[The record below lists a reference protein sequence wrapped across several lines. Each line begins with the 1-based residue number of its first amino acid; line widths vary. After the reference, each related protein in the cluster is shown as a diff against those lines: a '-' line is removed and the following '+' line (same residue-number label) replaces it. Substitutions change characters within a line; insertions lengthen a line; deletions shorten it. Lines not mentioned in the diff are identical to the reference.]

1 MSDAKRM
8 EKGLYIEE
16 RGRAVKDRGQGRLD
30 LDRWLSA
37 VGFENKELPPAR
49 FVSFFFFFFS
59 FFWGE
64 FILGNST
71 NFVFLPLL
79 FF

>member
-49 FVSFFFFFFS
+49 FVSFFFFFFFFGVS
-59 FFWGE
+59 SFWG
-64 FILGNST
+64 T
-71 NFVFLPLL
+71 QPTL
-79 FF
+79 FFFLFCFWQ

>member
-1 MSDAKRM
+1 MKKLKIKNERKKTQKQKSEMRMSDAKRM

-37 VGFENKELPPAR
+37 VGFENNELPPR
-49 FVSFFFFFFS
+49 DS
-59 FFWGE
+59 
-64 FILGNST
+64 
-71 NFVFLPLL
+71 
-79 FF
+79 

>member
-1 MSDAKRM
+1 MRMSDAKRM

-37 VGFENKELPPAR
+37 VGFENKELPPR
-49 FVSFFFFFFS
+49 DS
-59 FFWGE
+59 
-64 FILGNST
+64 
-71 NFVFLPLL
+71 
-79 FF
+79 

>member
-1 MSDAKRM
+1 MKKLKIKNERERTQKQKSEMRMSDAKRM

-37 VGFENKELPPAR
+37 VGFENKELPPR
-49 FVSFFFFFFS
+49 DS
-59 FFWGE
+59 
-64 FILGNST
+64 
-71 NFVFLPLL
+71 
-79 FF
+79 

>member
-1 MSDAKRM
+1 MKKLKRKNERKKTQKQKSEMRMSDAKRM

-37 VGFENKELPPAR
+37 VGFENNELSPR
-49 FVSFFFFFFS
+49 DS
-59 FFWGE
+59 
-64 FILGNST
+64 
-71 NFVFLPLL
+71 
-79 FF
+79 

>member
-1 MSDAKRM
+1 MRMSDAKRM

-37 VGFENKELPPAR
+37 VGFENNELPPR
-49 FVSFFFFFFS
+49 DS
-59 FFWGE
+59 
-64 FILGNST
+64 
-71 NFVFLPLL
+71 
-79 FF
+79 

>member
-1 MSDAKRM
+1 MKKQKIKNERETQKQKSEMRMSDAKRM

-37 VGFENKELPPAR
+37 VGFENKELPPR
-49 FVSFFFFFFS
+49 DS
-59 FFWGE
+59 
-64 FILGNST
+64 
-71 NFVFLPLL
+71 
-79 FF
+79 